1 MILGGA
7 DITIIEMKHAINV
20 ILNHPQTIPPTL
32 VCEKKLSSVKLV
44 PGAKKSKEE
53 GYT

>member
-7 DITIIEMKHAINV
+7 DVTIIEMKHVINV

-32 VCEKKLSSVKLV
+32 VCEKLSSVKLV
-44 PGAKKSKEE
+44 PGAKKSKDE